1 MKAACITALAL
12 ACGTVQAQEPAK
24 PPAVDGASARYLLGT
39 SLATQPEY
47 DGART
52 RETKIKPL
60 WAFKLGRVRI
70 STSGAS
76 ALLGFGQEEAG
87 GGASTAFI
95 DTAKLRLGVALR
107 MDSGRTSSDAST
119 TRGLPDVRRTLRAR
133 FYTNYSFT
141 KDFNVGATV
150 SQDLLGRRGGMTMG
164 VDLGLRLYRSPT
176 LEWTSGI
183 GISAA
188 NGLNLRSYF
197 GVPESA
203 VAASGRPAYEPG
215 AGLKDVNAGVS
226 FIRPI
231 DKHWLV
237 FGSAG
242 VSQLL
247 GPVADSPLI
256 ERRFGSSASVGLA
269 WRN

>member
-1 MKAACITALAL
+1 MRFACITALAL
-12 ACGTVQAQEPAK
+12 AGGAQAEESAK
-24 PPAVDGASARYLLGT
+24 PAPATTDSPRYLLGV

-47 DGART
+47 DGAGS
-52 RETKIKPL
+52 RENKLKPL
-60 WAFKLGRVRI
+60 WAFKFGRVRF

-76 ALLGFGQEEAG
+76 NLLGFGQEEAG
-87 GGASTAFI
+87 GGASTSFI
-95 DTAKLRLGVALR
+95 DNAKLRLGAALR
-107 MDSGRTSSDAST
+107 VDSGRTSSDAST
-119 TRGLPDVRRTLRAR
+119 TRGLPDVKRTLRAR
-133 FYTNYSFT
+133 LYANYSFT

-150 SQDLLGRRGGMTMG
+150 SQDLLGRRGGMTLG

-183 GISAA
+183 GLSAGNA
-188 NGLNLRSYF
+188 QNLRSYF

-203 VAASGRPAYEPG
+203 VAVSGKPAYEPG
-215 AGLKDVNAGVS
+215 AGLKSIGAGVS
-226 FIRPI
+226 FIRPL
-231 DKHWLV
+231 DRHWLV

-247 GPVADSPLI
+247 GPVADSPLV
-256 ERRFGSSASVGLA
+256 ERKFGSSAAIGLA